1 MEFSTTNTFLTLL
14 IFTDD
19 SAIFAD
25 TDAEANNI
33 LHHITQSHGLKI
45 KADKT
50 KVMAIDGSQVNVYL
64 KQVKALKYLESL
76 LQEKIKAASATKVHS
91 RTGQA
96 KATLAWLK
104 WCLWEKANIST
115 KTKILLF

>member
-1 MEFSTTNTFLTLL
+1 MEFSTTNSFLTLL

-25 TDAEANNI
+25 TDAEAINI
-33 LHHITQSHGLKI
+33 LHHITQSHSLKI
-45 KADKT
+45 NADKT

-64 KQVKALKYLESL
+64 EQVKAFKYLESL
-76 LQEKIKAASATKVHS
+76 LQEKIKVASTTKVHS
-91 RTGQA
+91 RIGQA
-96 KATLAWLK
+96 KATETQTWLK
-104 WCLWEKANIST
+104 WHNIST